1 MPSLAQRS
9 KGQLA
14 AVLLPPYFLPS
25 VSWLALALRPEARWA
40 TGGRFGHQSPLHR
53 ATVLTSAG
61 PQLVSVPVLHRRDAG
76 GQIAFTAAMLSPA
89 SPWARTLSR
98 TLATAYRRAAYWPH
112 YGPELQ
118 AILAEPP
125 IHLAELNR
133 RLMAW
138 LLAPLGLPPL
148 SEAEA
153 PPALHWPAQQG
164 APPPA
169 WFTPRPYFQCFGG
182 FTADASALDL
192 ILNLGPSARRVLDG
206 AVDEAQLAKALAA
219 TEH

>member
-1 MPSLAQRS
+1 M
-9 KGQLA
+9 
-14 AVLLPPYFLPS
+14 LLPPYFLPP

-40 TGGRFGHQSPLHR
+40 AGGRFGHQSPLHR
-53 ATVLTSAG
+53 AVVLTSAG
-61 PQLVSVPVLHRRDAG
+61 PQLVSVPVLHRRDVR
-76 GQIAFTAAMLSPA
+76 GQIAFRAATLSPA

-125 IHLAELNR
+125 THLAELNR
-133 RLMAW
+133 RLMGW

-148 SEAEA
+148 TEADA
-153 PPALHWPAQQG
+153 PPALHWMGQQG
-164 APPPA
+164 APPPT

-182 FTADASALDL
+182 FTADVSALDL
-192 ILNLGPSARRVLDG
+192 ILNLGPSARRLLEG
-206 AVDEAQLAKALAA
+206 AVDEARLAA
-219 TEH
+219 TLAQL